1 MKIPFDMMPNV
12 ETQKRIVE
20 AYKAIQDGPVMSEEV
35 FFSYMTHN
43 SGATPRE
50 IIITLSLATNP
61 MALAAYGA
69 WLQQEKP

>member
-1 MKIPFDMMPNV
+1 MKTPFDMMPNL
-12 ETQKRIVE
+12 ETQKRIVA
-20 AYKAIQDGPVMSEEV
+20 AYKIIQEGPVMSEEV

-43 SGATPRE
+43 SGATRRE

-69 WLQQEKP
+69 WLQLEKK